1 MGGKII
7 ATLVSILLLIPGCV
21 ESDAE
26 LIGQEYRDPPEAP
39 DFTLKNQRGE
49 EVSLSDYEG
58 KVVIV
63 AFIYTSC
70 PDVCLIISANLDYV
84 QENLGESSDKVE
96 ILSITID
103 PARDTVPHL
112 YEWTNTMGYEWDHLT
127 SDRASSIRAV
137 WDNWNVVVD
146 AEHIANSLPP
156 EDTTVRFAVLNPDNS
171 SIVTDN
177 PCDGSQLQICY
188 SNGSEF
194 AEYAFR
200 ENANITYDIS
210 EGVIGEWRSNDS
222 WTWLLHSWDSETEVW
237 TQIDSTELGNLNVA
251 FDTHLAWVA
260 SNANL
265 SNLAPG
271 VDCNGKG
278 WVMGTGSSAH
288 CMCDEGW
295 TRSDEDWLSCVSE
308 DGTEQEHSNGTD
320 PHEESLGEYEVGH
333 STVTFIV
340 DKNHRKRV
348 AYSGI
353 NWNVDDFLHDV
364 KELSEE

>member
-137 WDNWNVVVD
+137 W
-146 AEHIANSLPP
+146 
-156 EDTTVRFAVLNPDNS
+156 VL
-171 SIVTDN
+171 
-177 PCDGSQLQICY
+177 
-188 SNGSEF
+188 
-194 AEYAFR
+194 
-200 ENANITYDIS
+200 IS
-210 EGVIGEWRSNDS
+210 FILLKTCSFVCHGEG
-222 WTWLLHSWDSETEVW
+222 
-237 TQIDSTELGNLNVA
+237 ELGFAIVHHFNNPSRI
-251 FDTHLAWVA
+251 FM
-260 SNANL
+260 L
-265 SNLAPG
+265 SRCTKILDG
-271 VDCNGKG
+271 
-278 WVMGTGSSAH
+278 
-288 CMCDEGW
+288 
-295 TRSDEDWLSCVSE
+295 RSVRSMYTNSVI
-308 DGTEQEHSNGTD
+308 TM
-320 PHEESLGEYEVGH
+320 Y
-333 STVTFIV
+333 
-340 DKNHRKRV
+340 
-348 AYSGI
+348 
-353 NWNVDDFLHDV
+353 
-364 KELSEE
+364 